1 MAEEEVEVQ
10 VNANLPEEVR
20 KSDFVV
26 HPESAAGDMNSNV
39 VGLYV
44 DLDQFEVV
52 LHDED
57 TLNFVGFQTVEDII
71 KFYKL
76 HTKKTRRTT
85 SKAIYEGYS
94 PATYD
99 TKSLSNSFNTEHK
112 RLPYWILAIKN
123 ILCMD
128 ETLRLK
134 VNNKTNKNK
143 INEIEVKLINNDCH
157 HDEIF
162 LTIHVYLTTA
172 LIQCRGLNFNDF
184 EKDIFPKIK
193 ELVDQSVLQVP
204 LRPQPSTPL
213 THSVASTEQLLSGPL
228 NASANDSNSLPVKPD
243 IRSGIADFPSFETSI
258 VNLCQSFGKLNLE
271 FLLNQILDTQRT
283 LSSKVIQMDKKLDK
297 MNKDHIQHTQNIN
310 KDNTSSS
317 DSALISSLSN
327 IENFLKLVPP
337 DLKQE
342 ITSRE
347 NQIELLIEEA
357 KKKDND
363 LIALKKKR
371 TRTYKKLLPKQ
382 LNPMNRSWYPY
393 KTK

>member
-10 VNANLPEEVR
+10 VNANFPEEVR
-20 KSDFVV
+20 ESDFVV
-26 HPESAAGDMNSNV
+26 HPESAAGDMNLNV
-39 VGLYV
+39 
-44 DLDQFEVV
+44 
-52 LHDED
+52 
-57 TLNFVGFQTVEDII
+57 I

-76 HTKKTRRTT
+76 TTKKTRRTT
-85 SKAIYEGYS
+85 SKAIFEGFS
-94 PATYD
+94 SATYD
-99 TKSLSNSFNTEHK
+99 TKSLSNSFTTEHK

-128 ETLRLK
+128 EKLRLK
-134 VNNKTNKNK
+134 VNNKTNKNE

-162 LTIHVYLTTA
+162 LTIHVYLTTT

-184 EKDIFPKIK
+184 EKEIFPKIK
-193 ELVDQSVLQVP
+193 QLVDQSVLQLP
-204 LRPQPSTPL
+204 LRPQPSTLIL
-213 THSVASTEQLLSGPL
+213 THFVAGTEQLSSGPL
-228 NASANDSNSLPVKPD
+228 NASANDSNNLPVKPD
-243 IRSGIADFPSFETSI
+243 IRSGIADFPSLETGI

-271 FLLNQILDTQRT
+271 SLLNQILDTQRT
-283 LSSKVIQMDKKLDK
+283 LSSKVIQMDKKSDK

-310 KDNTSSS
+310 KDNTTSS

-327 IENFLKLVPP
+327 IENFLELVPP

-347 NQIELLIEEA
+347 NQIELLIEEV

-363 LIALKKKR
+363 LIALKKEKDR
-371 TRTYKKLLPKQ
+371 DIQKAIAKAVEPYEQKLESLQ
-382 LNPMNRSWYPY
+382 IQMEESERENIY
-393 KTK
+393 

>member
-10 VNANLPEEVR
+10 VNTNLPEEVR
-20 KSDFVV
+20 ESDFVV
-26 HPESAAGDMNSNV
+26 KPESAAGDMNSNV
-39 VGLYV
+39 VGLNV
-44 DLDQFEVV
+44 DLDQVEVV

-76 HTKKTRRTT
+76 TTKKTRRTI
-85 SKAIYEGYS
+85 SKAIFEGFS
-94 PATYD
+94 PAIYD
-99 TKSLSNSFNTEHK
+99 TKSLSNSFTTEHK
-112 RLPYWILAIKN
+112 RFPYWILAIKN

-128 ETLRLK
+128 EKLRLK
-134 VNNKTNKNK
+134 VNNKTNKNE
-143 INEIEVKLINNDCH
+143 INEIEMKLINNDCH
-157 HDEIF
+157 NDEIF
-162 LTIHVYLTTA
+162 LTIHVYPTTA

-184 EKDIFPKIK
+184 EKEIFPKIK

-204 LRPQPSTPL
+204 LRPLHSTPL
-213 THSVASTEQLLSGPL
+213 THSVATTEQLSSEPL
-228 NASANDSNSLPVKPD
+228 NTSVNDFNSLQVKPD
-243 IRSGIADFPSFETSI
+243 IRSGIAGFPSLETSI

-271 FLLNQILDTQRT
+271 SLLNQILDTQRT

-310 KDNTSSS
+310 KDNTPSS
-317 DSALISSLSN
+317 DSALISPLSN

-347 NQIELLIEEA
+347 IQIELFIEEV

-363 LIALKKKR
+363 LIALKKEKDR
-371 TRTYKKLLPKQ
+371 DIQKAIANIY
-382 LNPMNRSWYPY
+382 
-393 KTK
+393 